1 MKQDIISEND
11 PRAKE
16 AIQRWGDLKIERA
29 RHESTWEDI
38 ARLIRPQRGGF
49 SRGDHVGR
57 DIEKPLSS
65 APIQAA
71 SSFASGVYA
80 GITNPANKWMG
91 LETDDPDFNAWKPM
105 AEWNDVVTRRVL
117 ASFRPAVSAFYS
129 ATFQGYSDIA
139 AFGQFANYDEID
151 LGQRKFVDVSLSLAE
166 IVVDIDFHGQ
176 VVEVVRKFT
185 QTPRALVR
193 QFKGHV
199 PAKINE
205 MAQKG
210 STDRITVY
218 HHVLP
223 NEDFSHGYL
232 GAKGKRWLSRY
243 VTEIDTALI
252 REAGYD
258 EMPFYYPRWDVD
270 SGETYGT
277 GPGFIAL
284 PAARLNQQM
293 LAATIRAAQFAADP
307 TKLVPDRDSWQ
318 IHGRVAPGQLLA
330 GGLNPING
338 RRMIENLDATGNIG
352 LTDAVR
358 KEVLEEAKNAFHYAI
373 MSLQGRTGMT
383 SEETMIMEEAR
394 LRDWAPHAD
403 RIMEEYGARKVSR
416 RFNMLWRAGQLPPP
430 PKEAEGRP
438 LRVRY
443 QSAAAMAMQA
453 REGQAI
459 RQFLSDLG
467 PLTQLDPRYADRLDA
482 DAVAEALHDA
492 SPSLPASILRS
503 RDEADQIAKGR
514 AQAQQAE
521 QAMQAAERGGGV
533 VKDLA
538 GAGVPMDAMASMMG
552 AA

>member
-1 MKQDIISEND
+1 MKPDTVIEKD
-11 PRAKE
+11 PRATE
-16 AIQRWGDLKIERA
+16 AINRWGELKQVRS
-29 RHESTWEDI
+29 RHEATWEDI
-38 ARLIRPQRGGF
+38 AQLIHPQRGGF
-49 SRGDHVGR
+49 SRDDHVGR
-57 DIEKPLSS
+57 EMEKPLSS

-80 GITNPANKWMG
+80 AITNPANKWMG
-91 LETDDPDFNAWKPM
+91 METDDPDFNAWKPM
-105 AEWNDVVTRRVL
+105 AEWNDQVTRRVL
-117 ASFRPAVSAFYS
+117 ASFGPHISPFYS
-129 ATFQGYSDIA
+129 VTFQGYRDIS
-139 AFGQFANYDEID
+139 AFGQFAGYDEMDLDNRRFID
-151 LGQRKFVDVSLSLAE
+151 VTLSLAE
-166 IVVDIDFHGQ
+166 VVVDIDFHGR

-193 QFKGHV
+193 QFKGNV
-199 PAKINE
+199 PKKIAD
-205 MAQKG
+205 MAENG
-210 STDRITVY
+210 SAERVTVY
-218 HHVLP
+218 HHVLL
-223 NEDFSHGYL
+223 NENFRQGYL
-232 GAKGKRWLSRY
+232 GPKDKRWLSRY
-243 VTEIDTALI
+243 ATEIETALI

-270 SGETYGT
+270 SGETYGF

-284 PAARLNQQM
+284 PAARVHHRM
-293 LAATIRAAQFAADP
+293 TSAMIRAAQFAADP
-307 TKLVPDRDSWQ
+307 AKLVPSRDDWQ

-330 GGLNPING
+330 GGINPING
-338 RRMIENLDATGNIG
+338 RRMIENLDASANIG
-352 LTDAVR
+352 ITDAMR
-358 KEVLEEAKNAFHYAI
+358 DKVLEEAKSAFHWAI

-383 SEETMIMEEAR
+383 TEETMIMEEAR
-394 LRDWAPHAD
+394 LRDWAPNTD
-403 RIMEEYGARKVSR
+403 RVMEEYGTLKVAR
-416 RFNMLWRAGQLPPP
+416 RFNMLWRARQLPPP

-438 LRVRY
+438 LRIRY

-492 SPSLPASILRS
+492 SPSLPARILRS
-503 RDEADQIAKGR
+503 RADADQLAQQR

-538 GAGVPMDAMASMMG
+538 GAGVPMDAMAQMMG